1 MDKLKFYS
9 DSGNRIAL
17 ETDVNT
23 QCVGVIQN
31 DQLIATF
38 KTSEVLELVTPKR
51 PEKEPKT
58 APKRVILTRDFHFDA
73 AHYLP
78 HHEGKCANVHGHR
91 WELKVYVKGRVG
103 RDGMLMDFQLLKGI
117 VENRVI
123 KYLDHS
129 TLNSL
134 VSNPTA
140 ENLCEWIWNRLI
152 KANFFKHHSGIN
164 LAYIQLWETPDCS
177 VIYTGGI

>member
-1 MDKLKFYS
+1 MDRLKFYS

-17 ETDVNT
+17 ETDVNK

-58 APKRVILTRDFHFDA
+58 AAKRVTLTRDFYFDA
-73 AHYLP
+73 AHFLP
-78 HHEGKCANVHGHR
+78 KHQGKCKNMHGHR
-91 WELKVYVKGRVG
+91 WRLRVYISGRVNTS
-103 RDGMLMDFQLLKGI
+103 GMLIDFKVLKSM
-117 VENRVI
+117 VENLVI
-123 KYLDHS
+123 NLLDHQ
-129 TLNSL
+129 TINNRIL
-134 VSNPTA
+134 NPTA
-140 ENLCEWIWNRLI
+140 ENICTFIWRWLGR
-152 KANFFKHHSGIN
+152 ANMFTHSDIT
-164 LAYIQLWETPDCS
+164 LEMIQLWETPDCS